1 MILQQRSSEETT
13 GGTDMG
19 WFSQN
24 SEVANCP
31 RENSRMTRSQDS
43 VLPTAWKLVRC
54 INVKCYQMKNQNG
67 RISTFAVFVL
77 PRLIEI
83 LIHA

>member
-13 GGTDMG
+13 GGTEMG

-54 INVKCYQMKNQNG
+54 INVKCLSNEKSNG
-67 RISTFAVFVL
+67 RISTFDIFV